1 MTQEQEQQL
10 SQTML
15 AMMQSG
21 GDAPKSTVEVP
32 VYAWRLIRWEA
43 DVPLTEEQ
51 RQEALAIVPE
61 AMALCGVSAA
71 CFAAD
76 GDVMTVLLA
85 LTRFPARAHRDPVL
99 WLCAHA
105 LMEQASVALEQDG
118 TMFIGEEFDLAATWA
133 EHLKPM
139 REISDWWTRVSPL
152 DGAAAHRHRKEL
164 QTCIKRRQYAVL
176 GGYVSRALREDQNL
190 SVTCFAFVPL
200 VIEAIWSQHAEL
212 SLRTL
217 TEGLNLN
224 EMTRRPRQALLAW
237 LNALQP
243 CLRACPQT
251 GNAKPIEK
259 VIDSIRADCSLPYS
273 QANLSR
279 SLGLT
284 PAYFCRLFH
293 EKTGQHFSTFLTRTR
308 MEKAQMMLSSKEM
321 QTLGEISAACGYPN
335 KSYFCQVFKKYT
347 GMTPGEYQAMAKEK

>member
-1 MTQEQEQQL
+1 MRAEGFTRWDAFLRFNSPPRKQVNPLMTQEQEQQL

-118 TMFIGEEFDLAATWA
+118 TMFIGEEFDLAGEVGGTLEAHA
-133 EHLKPM
+133 GNQRLVDACLAAGRRGGASAPEGIADMHQ
-139 REISDWWTRVSPL
+139 
-152 DGAAAHRHRKEL
+152 AAAVRGVGRV
-164 QTCIKRRQYAVL
+164 CIARAAGGSEPVGDVL
-176 GGYVSRALREDQNL
+176 CVRAAGD
-190 SVTCFAFVPL
+190 
-200 VIEAIWSQHAEL
+200 
-212 SLRTL
+212 
-217 TEGLNLN
+217 
-224 EMTRRPRQALLAW
+224 
-237 LNALQP
+237 
-243 CLRACPQT
+243 
-251 GNAKPIEK
+251 
-259 VIDSIRADCSLPYS
+259 
-273 QANLSR
+273 
-279 SLGLT
+279 
-284 PAYFCRLFH
+284 
-293 EKTGQHFSTFLTRTR
+293 
-308 MEKAQMMLSSKEM
+308 
-321 QTLGEISAACGYPN
+321 
-335 KSYFCQVFKKYT
+335 
-347 GMTPGEYQAMAKEK
+347 

>member
-1 MTQEQEQQL
+1 MRAEGFTRGDAFLQLNFHPRKQVNPLMTQEQEQQL
-10 SQTML
+10 SQTMI

-139 REISDWWTRVSPL
+139 REISDWWTRVSRWTARRRI
-152 DGAAAHRHRKEL
+152 GIGRNCRHASSGGSTRCWAGMYRARCGRIR
-164 QTCIKRRQYAVL
+164 TCR
-176 GGYVSRALREDQNL
+176 
-190 SVTCFAFVPL
+190 
-200 VIEAIWSQHAEL
+200 
-212 SLRTL
+212 
-217 TEGLNLN
+217 
-224 EMTRRPRQALLAW
+224 
-237 LNALQP
+237 
-243 CLRACPQT
+243 
-251 GNAKPIEK
+251 
-259 VIDSIRADCSLPYS
+259 
-273 QANLSR
+273 
-279 SLGLT
+279 
-284 PAYFCRLFH
+284 
-293 EKTGQHFSTFLTRTR
+293 
-308 MEKAQMMLSSKEM
+308 
-321 QTLGEISAACGYPN
+321 
-335 KSYFCQVFKKYT
+335 
-347 GMTPGEYQAMAKEK
+347 

>member
-1 MTQEQEQQL
+1 MRAEGFTRWDAFLQLNFHPRKQVNPLMTQEQEQQL

-224 EMTRRPRQALLAW
+224 EMTRRPRPGAIGVAECI
-237 LNALQP
+237 AAVSA
-243 CLRACPQT
+243 R
-251 GNAKPIEK
+251 
-259 VIDSIRADCSLPYS
+259 V
-273 QANLSR
+273 
-279 SLGLT
+279 
-284 PAYFCRLFH
+284 
-293 EKTGQHFSTFLTRTR
+293 
-308 MEKAQMMLSSKEM
+308 
-321 QTLGEISAACGYPN
+321 SAA
-335 KSYFCQVFKKYT
+335 
-347 GMTPGEYQAMAKEK
+347 GERQAD

>member
-1 MTQEQEQQL
+1 MRAEGFTRWDAFLQLNFHPRKQVNPLMTQEQEQQL
-10 SQTML
+10 SQTMI

-61 AMALCGVSAA
+61 AMTLCGVSAA

-176 GGYVSRALREDQNL
+176 GGYVSRAAGGSEPVGDVLC
-190 SVTCFAFVPL
+190 V
-200 VIEAIWSQHAEL
+200 
-212 SLRTL
+212 
-217 TEGLNLN
+217 
-224 EMTRRPRQALLAW
+224 
-237 LNALQP
+237 
-243 CLRACPQT
+243 RAA
-251 GNAKPIEK
+251 G
-259 VIDSIRADCSLPYS
+259 D
-273 QANLSR
+273 
-279 SLGLT
+279 
-284 PAYFCRLFH
+284 
-293 EKTGQHFSTFLTRTR
+293 
-308 MEKAQMMLSSKEM
+308 
-321 QTLGEISAACGYPN
+321 
-335 KSYFCQVFKKYT
+335 
-347 GMTPGEYQAMAKEK
+347 

>member
-1 MTQEQEQQL
+1 MSTLTYEQAAQRLLEGDDYLILTHVRPDGDTVGCAAALCTALREQ
-10 SQTML
+10 
-15 AMMQSG
+15 G
-21 GDAPKSTVEVP
+21 KDAWVLPNPE
-32 VYAWRLIRWEA
+32 
-43 DVPLTEEQ
+43 LTEIYIVEGDSAGGSATQ
-51 RQEALAIVPE
+51 GRDSRFQAILPLWGKMLNVE
-61 AMALCGVSAA
+61 K
-71 CFAAD
+71 
-76 GDVMTVLLA
+76 
-85 LTRFPARAHRDPVL
+85 ARADKVYGNDKLQPVIT
-99 WLCAHA
+99 A
-105 LMEQASVALEQDG
+105 LGAG
-118 TMFIGEEFDLAATWA
+118 IGEEFDLAATWA

-243 CLRACPQT
+243 SLRACPQP

-308 MEKAQMMLSSKEM
+308 MEKAQMMLSSKEP

>member
-61 AMALCGVSAA
+61 AMTLCGVSAA

-243 CLRACPQT
+243 SLRACP
-251 GNAKPIEK
+251 
-259 VIDSIRADCSLPYS
+259 
-273 QANLSR
+273 
-279 SLGLT
+279 
-284 PAYFCRLFH
+284 
-293 EKTGQHFSTFLTRTR
+293 
-308 MEKAQMMLSSKEM
+308 
-321 QTLGEISAACGYPN
+321 
-335 KSYFCQVFKKYT
+335 
-347 GMTPGEYQAMAKEK
+347 

>member
-1 MTQEQEQQL
+1 M
-10 SQTML
+10 
-15 AMMQSG
+15 
-21 GDAPKSTVEVP
+21 
-32 VYAWRLIRWEA
+32 
-43 DVPLTEEQ
+43 
-51 RQEALAIVPE
+51 
-61 AMALCGVSAA
+61 
-71 CFAAD
+71 
-76 GDVMTVLLA
+76 
-85 LTRFPARAHRDPVL
+85 
-99 WLCAHA
+99 
-105 LMEQASVALEQDG
+105 
-118 TMFIGEEFDLAATWA
+118 
-133 EHLKPM
+133 
-139 REISDWWTRVSPL
+139 
-152 DGAAAHRHRKEL
+152 
-164 QTCIKRRQYAVL
+164 L

-243 CLRACPQT
+243 SLRACPQP

-308 MEKAQMMLSSKEM
+308 MEKAQMMLSSKEP
-321 QTLGEISAACGYPN
+321 QTLGEISTACGYPN

>member
-1 MTQEQEQQL
+1 MRAEGFTRWDAFLQLNFHPRKQVNPLMTQEQEQQL

-152 DGAAAHRHRKEL
+152 DGAAAR
-164 QTCIKRRQYAVL
+164 TCRGICRQENLDLGLGKDDRSDVPSFGDNVCVLGRGALKLNHGSPHLGDCGDGGDVLVDLGRPDGLRSIGSVDDDDGTLGAVL
-176 GGYVSRALREDQNL
+176 ERDLDAVGEICDCGGIGHVDAAGEGGVGNGAVHGTGVEIRKA
-190 SVTCFAFVPL
+190 FARGHGP
-200 VIEAIWSQHAEL
+200 
-212 SLRTL
+212 RNR
-217 TEGLNLN
+217 GLAGPG
-224 EMTRRPRQALLAW
+224 RPVNGNDHVFLL
-237 LNALQP
+237 
-243 CLRACPQT
+243 LRA
-251 GNAKPIEK
+251 
-259 VIDSIRADCSLPYS
+259 
-273 QANLSR
+273 
-279 SLGLT
+279 
-284 PAYFCRLFH
+284 
-293 EKTGQHFSTFLTRTR
+293 FSP
-308 MEKAQMMLSSKEM
+308 
-321 QTLGEISAACGYPN
+321 C
-335 KSYFCQVFKKYT
+335 
-347 GMTPGEYQAMAKEK
+347 

>member
-10 SQTML
+10 SQTMI

-152 DGAAAHRHRKEL
+152 DGAAAVRGVGRV
-164 QTCIKRRQYAVL
+164 CIARAAGGSEPVGDVL
-176 GGYVSRALREDQNL
+176 CVRAAGD
-190 SVTCFAFVPL
+190 
-200 VIEAIWSQHAEL
+200 
-212 SLRTL
+212 
-217 TEGLNLN
+217 
-224 EMTRRPRQALLAW
+224 
-237 LNALQP
+237 
-243 CLRACPQT
+243 
-251 GNAKPIEK
+251 
-259 VIDSIRADCSLPYS
+259 
-273 QANLSR
+273 
-279 SLGLT
+279 
-284 PAYFCRLFH
+284 
-293 EKTGQHFSTFLTRTR
+293 
-308 MEKAQMMLSSKEM
+308 
-321 QTLGEISAACGYPN
+321 
-335 KSYFCQVFKKYT
+335 
-347 GMTPGEYQAMAKEK
+347 

>member
-1 MTQEQEQQL
+1 MRAEGFTRGDAFLQLNFHPRKQVNPLMTQEQEKQL

-164 QTCIKRRQYAVL
+164 QTCIKRRQ
-176 GGYVSRALREDQNL
+176 
-190 SVTCFAFVPL
+190 
-200 VIEAIWSQHAEL
+200 HAEL

-243 CLRACPQT
+243 SLRACPQP

-308 MEKAQMMLSSKEM
+308 MEKAQMMLSSKEP